1 MSKFNLKK
9 VVTVGISL
17 VCGIIIAFI
26 WTFLIH
32 SAHEECV
39 FHGFG
44 FFYIVLCGAVCAHV
58 LIDAGISLFKRMK
71 KLKKGDFVQIIADL
85 GEYTALGNE
94 KGSKGMITEVL
105 KGTNGNIYYRFSPK
119 GAGNYNI
126 VTANEIRKIKQ
137 Y

>member
-1 MSKFNLKK
+1 MSKFNSKK

-44 FFYIVLCGAVCAHV
+44 FFYIVLYGAVCAHV

-85 GEYTALGNE
+85 GEYTALGSE
-94 KGSKGMITEVL
+94 KGSKGIITEVL

-126 VTANEIRKIKQ
+126 VTANEIRKINQ

>member
-1 MSKFNLKK
+1 MTKFNSKK
-9 VVTVGISL
+9 VVTVSISL
-17 VCGIIIAFI
+17 VCGMIIAFI

-32 SAHEECV
+32 SAHEECI

-44 FFYIVLCGAVCAHV
+44 FFYIVLCGTVCAHV
-58 LIDAGISLFKRMK
+58 LINASFNLFKRMK
-71 KLKKGDFVQIIADL
+71 KFKKGDFVQIIADL
-85 GEYTALGNE
+85 GEYAALGSK

-105 KGTNGNIYYRFSPK
+105 KGTDGNIYYRFSPK

-126 VTANEIRKIKQ
+126 VAANEIRKIKQ

>member
-1 MSKFNLKK
+1 MSKSNSKK

-39 FHGFG
+39 FHGLG

-85 GEYTALGNE
+85 GEYTALGSE

>member
-71 KLKKGDFVQIIADL
+71 KLKKGDFVQTIADL
-85 GEYTALGNE
+85 GEYTALGSE

-119 GAGNYNI
+119 GAGNCNI

>member
-32 SAHEECV
+32 SAHEKCV

-85 GEYTALGNE
+85 GEYTALGSE

>member
-1 MSKFNLKK
+1 MSKFNSKK

-71 KLKKGDFVQIIADL
+71 KLKKGDFVQIVADL
-85 GEYTALGNE
+85 GEYTALGSE
-94 KGSKGMITEVL
+94 KGSKGMIIGVI
-105 KGTNGNIYYRFSPK
+105 KGPEGNIYYRFFPK
-119 GAGNYNI
+119 GAGNCNI

>member
-1 MSKFNLKK
+1 MSKSNSKK

-58 LIDAGISLFKRMK
+58 LINAGISLFKRMK

-85 GEYTALGNE
+85 GEYTALGSE

>member
-85 GEYTALGNE
+85 GEYTALGSE

-119 GAGNYNI
+119 GAGNCNI

>member
-1 MSKFNLKK
+1 MSKFNSKK

-39 FHGFG
+39 FYGFG

-85 GEYTALGNE
+85 GEYTALGSE

>member
-85 GEYTALGNE
+85 GEYTVLGSE

>member
-58 LIDAGISLFKRMK
+58 LIDVGISLFKRMK

-85 GEYTALGNE
+85 GEYTALGSE

-119 GAGNYNI
+119 GAGNCNI
-126 VTANEIRKIKQ
+126 VTANEIRKVKQ